1 MPMTVNGALG
11 DKPFKPANHGF
22 QGVLDKKSIPTFNL
36 NSPSILEL
44 TTRLFCSR
52 QALNSHVS
60 STRVALAT
68 CPRYQ
73 LSYIGRADSLF
84 CLSCSLY
91 PCSRQRSTIPAR
103 LGVVFSGGR
112 DLPIRYLSIV
122 AIIVLLTI
130 RAPSLLH
137 SLSRVL
143 VTNRPRRPHLSLQAK
158 DVPGVDILITACGE
172 DHDLTMNV
180 VRAACETDWAKDRLH
195 VILLDD
201 GRSEAL
207 QDSMQRLQR
216 TYPWAHYTRRKKPEI
231 PDYKA
236 GNLNHGLLYSA
247 GLPDGPFPF
256 VAGLDVDM
264 IVQPH
269 WLRALMPHLLDDP
282 QLAMTCARQVSFC
295 QILMLVSCSD
305 AYSVLLQHP
314 QR

>member
-231 PDYKA
+231 PDYKT
-236 GNLNHGLLYSA
+236 GNSESRSSLQRWSTGWPVPVRSRPGCGHDSTATLAASVNATSIGRPSVGYDVRSPGQLLSNTNA
-247 GLPDGPFPF
+247 CF
-256 VAGLDVDM
+256 VL
-264 IVQPH
+264 
-269 WLRALMPHLLDDP
+269 
-282 QLAMTCARQVSFC
+282 
-295 QILMLVSCSD
+295 
-305 AYSVLLQHP
+305 
-314 QR
+314 